1 MTLKKVVLVTN
12 DEIMFKKVVGKLVG
26 DNRFE
31 DLAAC
36 TCE

>member
-1 MTLKKVVLVTN
+1 MTLKKAVLVTS
-12 DEIMFKKVVGKLVG
+12 DEIMFKEIVGKLVG

>member
-1 MTLKKVVLVTN
+1 MTLKKPVLMMS
-12 DEIMFKKVVGKLVG
+12 DEIMFKKVVGELNG